1 MTFLRKLNENFEEYM
16 CVVLFSLMTF
26 FIFAQVVSRFVLNF
40 SLAWTEELGRFTCV
54 WLVYMSASAAI
65 KRSRHIRVELIFL
78 ILKNRAKIFM
88 AIVSDIIWL
97 IFSLWLV
104 KDGLKVINMLYGHGQ
119 TSPAVQ
125 IPIWIAYS
133 IVPLGYSLMTLRLIQ
148 SLYKDIKNFINPA
161 TAEQGSD

>member
-1 MTFLRKLNENFEEYM
+1 MNFLRKLNDNFEEYM

-26 FIFAQVVSRFVLNF
+26 FIFAQVLSRFLLNF

-78 ILKNRAKIFM
+78 VLKSRAKKLM
-88 AIVSDIIWL
+88 AIVSDLIWL
-97 IFSLWLV
+97 AFSIWLV
-104 KDGLKVINMLYGHGQ
+104 KDGIKVITMLYGHGQ

-125 IPIWIAYS
+125 VPVWIAYS
-133 IVPLGYSLMTLRLIQ
+133 IVPLGYALMTLRILQ
-148 SLYKDIKNFINPA
+148 SLYKDITAFNQPP
-161 TAEQGSD
+161 TAEEGSE